1 MLRGCQIILSE
12 RYFLHMEGNSSIR
25 PKLAVH
31 WIQLNR
37 IDVICMRDVLT
48 LNLLP
53 FFYETKISKMKL
65 ILCYDL
71 IKYKALFLHKYKNTH
86 QVPTVLTR
94 MSSL

>member
-37 IDVICMRDVLT
+37 IDVICIRDVLT

-53 FFYETKISKMKL
+53 FFYETKISKMSTYINFML
-65 ILCYDL
+65 
-71 IKYKALFLHKYKNTH
+71 
-86 QVPTVLTR
+86 
-94 MSSL
+94 